1 MQRHTSEVSGL
12 DLAIVSS
19 LRLQL
24 AFDSGQAS
32 LETHP
37 TLPED
42 RDRHSGIQQAAIN
55 DSAHSSILLP
65 STPDRLRP
73 LIVEIGKRWIDI
85 DKFSGRVTDLP
96 GHFGFRDADQQ
107 WRTLSDFGVC
117 MLVPKTVFAA
127 LRAVITPEDNDR
139 FFREAFLIQRVEQL
153 AELSVGIA
161 HAAVTTVTEGSG
173 KVRRNWIFLG
183 HPDSCVFRCCCARR
197 IRDGLLVFAEVNR
210 AFLENRLCGSSI
222 RSSQEIPQ

>member
-1 MQRHTSEVSGL
+1 MSGL

-19 LRLQL
+19 PRLQL
-24 AFDSGQAS
+24 AFDSGKAS

-42 RDRHSGIQQAAIN
+42 RDRHSGIQQAVSN

-73 LIVEIGKRWIDI
+73 PIEEIGKRWIDI

-107 WRTLSDFGVC
+107 WRTPGDFGVC
-117 MLVPKTVFAA
+117 MLVPKAVFAE
-127 LRAVITPEDNDR
+127 LRAMITGEDNDR
-139 FFREAFLIQRVEQL
+139 VFREAFLIQRVEQL

-161 HAAVTTVTEGSG
+161 DVAVTSVTEGSG
-173 KVRRNWIFLG
+173 KVRRNRIFWA

-210 AFLENRLCGSSI
+210 AFLEIRPCGSSI